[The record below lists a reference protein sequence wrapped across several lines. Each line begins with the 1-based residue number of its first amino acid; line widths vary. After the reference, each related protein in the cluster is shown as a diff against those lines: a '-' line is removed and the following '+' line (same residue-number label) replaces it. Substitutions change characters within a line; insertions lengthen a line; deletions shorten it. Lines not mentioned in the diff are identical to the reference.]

1 MREWLYEH
9 ALRYGRRVGDRQ
21 AVACKVCA
29 AAAFAYDVVD
39 LAKTCHFET
48 YPEGLWGVPV
58 YYHRCA
64 SCGFVFTDF
73 FDEFTSEQWTSVVYD
88 ADYYGRVDPDYAE
101 VIYTGGDIVT
111 IDDNNPSAEALAVRG
126 GLIIAVGTRDSVMNA
141 HEGPDTKV
149 IDLGGKTLMPAFID
163 AHSHY
168 VNALDVA
175 NQVQVYA
182 PPSGGAKDVDS
193 IVAELKAFAA
203 QRNIPKGQLIVAYG
217 YDDTV
222 MPNGRLLNRDDLDAA
237 FPDNPVRVDH
247 VSMHGAVLNSLA
259 LKKYGYSAETVTP
272 PGGVIVRKE
281 GTNEPYGLIM

>member
-101 VIYTGGDIVT
+101 VRPCGNARLVDSLLAGSAKGVIGIDYGGGNGRT
-111 IDDNNPSAEALAVRG
+111 AELLRG
-126 GLIIAVGTRDSVMNA
+126 RGYRY
-141 HEGPDTKV
+141 DTY
-149 IDLGGKTLMPAFID
+149 DPF
-163 AHSHY
+163 
-168 VNALDVA
+168 
-175 NQVQVYA
+175 
-182 PPSGGAKDVDS
+182 GAKDLRPEHES
-193 IVAELKAFAA
+193 RYNFCSTFETAEHSPDPHGFLKDIL
-203 QRNIPKGQLIVAYG
+203 RLCSP
-217 YDDTV
+217 
-222 MPNGRLLNRDDLDAA
+222 GRL
-237 FPDNPVRVDH
+237 
-247 VSMHGAVLNSLA
+247 MVL
-259 LKKYGYSAETVTP
+259 
-272 PGGVIVRKE
+272 I
-281 GTNEPYGLIM
+281 GTNASDRNMSAYDRLRWWYAGPRNGHISLYSRESLRRLAAAHGLDYTTVSGNTHLLSRGMNPRAAHRWLVVGTVRDRLRRLLPCRM